1 MKWLVKTLDSLL
13 PYASE
18 QDAQIEQKNLE
29 TLIARYKNLI
39 PTVEITMVKTEV
51 FSKCYTYRREVHE
64 VVCLLDKVKEQ
75 TVSAPPPESLDNL
88 RQMIQEVSKYQC
100 FP

>member
-18 QDAQIEQKNLE
+18 QEAQIEQKNLE